1 MREEEDWLNPEA
13 DEMAVTAELGDRL
26 LLSLLDDTVAEVLR
40 VRALSRSKRRG
51 GSGVNGN
58 SVQLHDSELDRNGQ
72 RVVGQNCHHSLR

>member
-51 GSGVNGN
+51 GSGE
-58 SVQLHDSELDRNGQ
+58 S
-72 RVVGQNCHHSLR
+72 